1 VKDVSRYAV
10 VRLWLS
16 DRPGSLGQIAS
27 MVGEIGADLVGI
39 DILERDGARAVDEL
53 TLELPAGYDPDDLV
67 FALSQ
72 IAGVE
77 VEDLRHLV
85 SRPTSAGCDPLDV
98 AVSLVEST
106 GADELAT
113 ALISGVSAALNCEWC
128 TMSERRSN
136 AVKVLA
142 KIGNAPSAAWLD
154 EFVIDAEDL
163 PCRAGAGL
171 VGPRDIAWAPLPSS
185 DLVLVA
191 GRDGPPF
198 RRREREQLHQLSRI
212 ADARW
217 LELTSADTGSV
228 SPFENVGGE

>member
-1 VKDVSRYAV
+1 
-10 VRLWLS
+10 
-16 DRPGSLGQIAS
+16 

-113 ALISGVSAALNCEWC
+113 ALISGVERGSQLRMVHDVRKAL
-128 TMSERRSN
+128 ERRQ
-136 AVKVLA
+136 
-142 KIGNAPSAAWLD
+142 G
-154 EFVIDAEDL
+154 
-163 PCRAGAGL
+163 
-171 VGPRDIAWAPLPSS
+171 
-185 DLVLVA
+185 
-191 GRDGPPF
+191 
-198 RRREREQLHQLSRI
+198 
-212 ADARW
+212 
-217 LELTSADTGSV
+217 TGKDW
-228 SPFENVGGE
+228 